1 MPTAR
6 SKQIDLDVT
15 PYYHCHVRCVRK
27 AYLCGI
33 GENQKDYNHRRG
45 WIETR
50 LQNLI
55 KAFAI
60 DIASYAIMN
69 NHYHVVLH
77 VDRQQAL
84 SWKKDE
90 VIQRWALVTKIN
102 PKATYPAKEIKKWR
116 ANLYSISWFM
126 RFLNESI
133 AIDANQEDKVT
144 GRFWEGRFK
153 SKALTDDG
161 ALLACM
167 TYNDLNPIRG
177 GIANTLESS
186 EYTSIQK
193 RLEAFREKRSTPQF
207 LMDFQSEEVPETP
220 VSEPIMGK
228 SIDSTLT
235 PVKKIIKSTLPFAL
249 TDYITLVDWT
259 GRQVREGKGRISANA
274 PSIVKETGLNP
285 EQWLHTV
292 THYGSES
299 QGIAGAL
306 DKIKAW
312 AVKCKQKF
320 IRNQNLSKIRYL
332 CPS

>member
-50 LQNLI
+50 LKHLI

-60 DIASYAIMN
+60 NIASYAIMN

-84 SWKKDE
+84 SWAKDE

-102 PKATYPAKEIKKWR
+102 PSATYHAKEIKKWR
-116 ANLYSISWFM
+116 GNLYSISWFM

-133 AIDANQEDKVT
+133 AIDANREDDVT

-153 SKALTDDG
+153 SKALTDEG
-161 ALLACM
+161 AVLACM

-177 GIANTLESS
+177 GIAKTLESS

-193 RLEAFREKRSTPQF
+193 RVEAMREKHSTPSF
-207 LMDFQSEEVPETP
+207 LMAFQSEQVPEIPTP
-220 VSEPIMGK
+220 E
-228 SIDSTLT
+228 SINSTST
-235 PVKKIIKSTLPFAL
+235 PTKKIIKAKLPFAL

-259 GRQVREGKGRISANA
+259 GRQIREGKGRISANV

-306 DKIKAW
+306 EKIKSW